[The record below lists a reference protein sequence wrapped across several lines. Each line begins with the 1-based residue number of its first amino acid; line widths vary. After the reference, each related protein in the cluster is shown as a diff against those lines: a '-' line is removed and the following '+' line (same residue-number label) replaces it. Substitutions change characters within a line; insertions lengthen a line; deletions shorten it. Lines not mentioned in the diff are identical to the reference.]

1 MKNYYNKNF
10 EPNYIT
16 AEQINSNVRRLLAKN
31 PSAFT
36 FYGTGTYIIGRED
49 IAIID
54 PGPIIDSHIQNL
66 LKITNKAKRV
76 NLFITHTHADHS
88 PAANIIKAKINCT
101 TYGYGPYPNKKNDT
115 QFEEGHDVN
124 FDPDVYLKDGDI
136 IKGKDWTIKAIHT
149 PGHTSNHMCYGLEEK
164 SILFSGDHVMGWST
178 TVIIPPDGDM
188 RDYIESLKKIL
199 MLDYKIYLPTHGG
212 PIKEPK
218 KFVNALIGHRKMRE
232 QQILQA
238 LKINSLTIK
247 KMVEIFYK
255 NTDKKLWAAAE
266 KSVLATLI
274 SLEKQDKVLV
284 ENNQNINAKWK
295 LS

>member
-101 TYGYGPYPNKKNDT
+101 TYGYGPYPNPTCQATGQAGTGNT
-115 QFEEGHDVN
+115 GGGGGGGSRYN
-124 FDPDVYLKDGDI
+124 
-136 IKGKDWTIKAIHT
+136 
-149 PGHTSNHMCYGLEEK
+149 PGSSYGAGGNGG
-164 SILFSGDHVMGWST
+164 SGI
-178 TVIIPPDGDM
+178 VII
-188 RDYIESLKKIL
+188 R
-199 MLDYKIYLPTHGG
+199 YK
-212 PIKEPK
+212 
-218 KFVNALIGHRKMRE
+218 F
-232 QQILQA
+232 Q
-238 LKINSLTIK
+238 
-247 KMVEIFYK
+247 
-255 NTDKKLWAAAE
+255 
-266 KSVLATLI
+266 
-274 SLEKQDKVLV
+274 
-284 ENNQNINAKWK
+284 
-295 LS
+295 